1 MDFLTQFEKLSESED
16 QDKLKRFKLEIDV
29 TIDAYAE
36 IADYLKKQHY
46 RWNKNTEELCLL
58 RNMIQKRLKESDYG
72 N

>member
-16 QDKLKRFKLEIDV
+16 QDKLKLFKIRIDV

-46 RWNKNTEELCLL
+46 RWNRNTEELCLL
-58 RNMIQKRLKESDYG
+58 RGMIQKKIKETSDG